1 MQPAVRRRKK
11 TMRKRIIMGVAGTS
25 LVLVGILAGFIIS
38 GGIPVFA
45 SRKSDDAARVSQA
58 TPGSATRYCQ
68 LYEQTLAKQL
78 GVSESKLESANS
90 AALQTVIEQMAK
102 DGAITSQQEGKLLQM
117 VQKYGSQPC
126 SHLNQFAHWARGNHY
141 QILAGARQNLVTSV
155 ASSLGISSSIL
166 ESDLKAGQTIPEI
179 AKAHNVSLSA
189 VNAAYLGAVKS
200 LLSQAVSKKEIT
212 QDESNTLYS
221 RITASVNAGHYPLLG
236 GAGGRCGCKRTASAT
251 GA

>member
-1 MQPAVRRRKK
+1 
-11 TMRKRIIMGVAGTS
+11 MRKRIIMGVAGAS
-25 LVLVGILAGFIIS
+25 LILVGIFAGFIVS

-45 SRKSDDAARVSQA
+45 SRNSDIAASVSQA
-58 TPGSATRYCQ
+58 TPGNATSYCQ
-68 LYEQTLAKQL
+68 FYEQTLAKQL

-90 AALQTVIEQMAK
+90 AALQTVIKQMAK
-102 DGAITSQQEGKLLQM
+102 DGTITSQQETKLLQT

-126 SHLNQFAHWARGNHY
+126 SHLNQFAHWAKGNNHHS
-141 QILAGARQNLVTSV
+141 LAEARHSIMTPV
-155 ASSLGISSSIL
+155 AARLGISTSTL

-189 VNAAYLGAVKS
+189 VNSAYLGAVKS

-212 QDESNTLYS
+212 QDESNTIYS
-221 RITASVNAGHYPLLG
+221 HVTASVNAGRYPLLG
-236 GAGGRCGCKRTASAT
+236 GAGGRCGCKRTVSAT

>member
-1 MQPAVRRRKK
+1 
-11 TMRKRIIMGVAGTS
+11 MRKRIIMRVAGAS

-38 GGIPVFA
+38 GGIPVSA
-45 SRKSDDAARVSQA
+45 SRNTDAATSVGQA
-58 TPGSATRYCQ
+58 TPGSATSYCQ

-102 DGAITSQQEGKLLQM
+102 DGKITSQQESKLLQM

-126 SHLNQFAHWARGNHY
+126 SHLSQFAHWARGNNH
-141 QILAGARQNLVTSV
+141 QMLAGARQSIITSV
-155 ASSLGISSSIL
+155 AASLGISTSRL

-200 LLSQAVSKKEIT
+200 LLSQAVSKGDIT
-212 QDESNTLYS
+212 QDQSNTLYS
-221 RITASVNAGHYPLLG
+221 RVTASVNAGRYPLLG
-236 GAGGRCGCKRTASAT
+236 GAGGRCGCKRTAPTT